1 MGKFF
6 EKEGSIPG
14 TVALV
19 LFFGWIL
26 AIPFIPRPE
35 RPRGAQIPDFFVGQL
50 WRLSPGAQIYLDDDQ
65 VLLNDSLTEV
75 TVRSTGQRFLVRD
88 LIHSTEH
95 LDVTV
100 LCRSEDFIVCRY
112 GPFVFVVDNRDLIVH
127 IATAY
132 HYRVDG
138 LYPCPEDSGENL
150 LFPAKSPSMRFGS
163 PERTENDKK

>member
-19 LFFGWIL
+19 LFIGFIL
-26 AIPFIPRPE
+26 CIPFLPRRGRPHGSEIPMS
-35 RPRGAQIPDFFVGQL
+35 FVGL
-50 WRLSPGAQIYLDDDQ
+50 LSRVRAAKDLIDPEKIVINEKFLG
-65 VLLNDSLTEV
+65 VEV
-75 TVRSTGQRFLVRD
+75 VVKGTGQHFSARD
-88 LIHSTEH
+88 MIHSTEH
-95 LDVTV
+95 LEVTV

-112 GPFVFVVDNRDLIVH
+112 GPFVFVVDNRDLIIH

-138 LYPCPEDSGENL
+138 LYPCPEDSGETL
-150 LFPAKSPSMRFGS
+150 LSPAKTPSAVNRG
-163 PERTENDKK
+163 R